1 MSLRIAFDCDGVVAD
16 LDSALTEL
24 VTRLFGEA
32 QPQEAP
38 EATEAA
44 APGPSTTA
52 SPESAAAPAGAA
64 ATSSSGE
71 PSAAEASTPG
81 EDTPPPAAEALTPG
95 GEAPAPPSEAPA
107 QDGPTEEEIQAAPA
121 RFRTLSRRQQHD
133 LWEAVRNTE
142 NFWESLD
149 ETEPGIVARLA
160 RLARE
165 RRWEVIFI
173 TQRPAS
179 AGDTTQLQTQRW
191 LSAHGFELPS
201 VYVIKGTRGK
211 VAEALSLDV
220 VVDDRPDN
228 CLDVK
233 LESRAR
239 AVLVWADDLAS
250 LPPNARRLG
259 IEPVASL
266 GEGLDLL
273 SDVPAGKPGLLQRIR
288 QLIGA

>member
-16 LDSALTEL
+16 LDSALAEI

-32 QPQEAP
+32 PPDAEPAAEPAAGPESVAASDNGAAAP
-38 EATEAA
+38 DAQARAAA
-44 APGPSTTA
+44 APGA
-52 SPESAAAPAGAA
+52 DEPAVA
-64 ATSSSGE
+64 
-71 PSAAEASTPG
+71 
-81 EDTPPPAAEALTPG
+81 PPAADASAG
-95 GEAPAPPSEAPA
+95 DAPAA
-107 QDGPTEEEIQAAPA
+107 DGPTDEEVQAAPA
-121 RFRTLSRRQQHD
+121 RFRALSRRQQHD

-142 NFWESLD
+142 NFWESLT
-149 ETEPGIVARLA
+149 ETEPGIIARLA
-160 RLARE
+160 QLARE

-173 TQRPAS
+173 TQRPSS

-191 LSAHGFELPS
+191 LIAHGFDLPS

-211 VAEALSLDV
+211 VAEALSLDI
-220 VVDDRPDN
+220 VVDDRPEN

-239 AVLVWADDLAS
+239 AILVWNDDLAN

-259 IEPVASL
+259 IEPVTSL
-266 GEGLDLL
+266 GACLDLL
-273 SDVPAGKPGLLQRIR
+273 AEVPAAAKPGLFKRIK

>member
-16 LDSALTEL
+16 LDSALAEV
-24 VTRLFGEA
+24 VTRLFGE
-32 QPQEAP
+32 
-38 EATEAA
+38 T
-44 APGPSTTA
+44 
-52 SPESAAAPAGAA
+52 
-64 ATSSSGE
+64 
-71 PSAAEASTPG
+71 
-81 EDTPPPAAEALTPG
+81 
-95 GEAPAPPSEAPA
+95 PPSEAPA
-107 QDGPTEEEIQAAPA
+107 SGQEAAPDPAPKATVPTEAPSDSAAPAPDAAAQSAAGDAPAEDGPTEDEIQAAPE
-121 RFRTLSRRQQHD
+121 RFRTLSRWQQHV
-133 LWEAVRNTE
+133 LWEAVRSTE
-142 NFWESLD
+142 NFWESLK
-149 ETEPGIVARLA
+149 ETEPGVIARLA

-173 TQRPAS
+173 TQRPSS

-191 LSAHGFELPS
+191 LAAHGFDLPS

-211 VAEALSLDV
+211 VAEALSLDI

-239 AVLVWADDLAS
+239 AILVWNDDLAG

-259 IEPVASL
+259 IEPVTSL
-266 GEGLDLL
+266 GACLDLL
-273 SDVPAGKPGLLQRIR
+273 EDVAAAKPGFLTRIK

>member
-16 LDSALTEL
+16 LESALTEL
-24 VTRLFGEA
+24 VTRLFGES
-32 QPQEAP
+32 PPPEAP
-38 EATEAA
+38 ASGQGAAPPPTASAPTEAA
-44 APGPSTTA
+44 
-52 SPESAAAPAGAA
+52 PEPAAPASDA
-64 ATSSSGE
+64 AT
-71 PSAAEASTPG
+71 PS
-81 EDTPPPAAEALTPG
+81 PA
-95 GEAPAPPSEAPA
+95 SEAPA

-142 NFWESLD
+142 NFWESLQ
-149 ETEPGIVARLA
+149 ETEPGIIARLFRLA
-160 RLARE
+160 RD

-191 LSAHGFELPS
+191 LSAHGFDLPS

-211 VAEALSLDV
+211 VAEALSLDI
-220 VVDDRPDN
+220 VVDDRPEN

-239 AVLVWADDLAS
+239 AILVWNGNLAD

-259 IEPVASL
+259 IEPVTSVGDCL
-266 GEGLDLL
+266 GLL
-273 SDVPAGKPGLLQRIR
+273 ADVPAAKPGFFTRIK
-288 QLIGA
+288 QLMGA

>member
-16 LDSALTEL
+16 LDSALAEI

-32 QPQEAP
+32 PPDAEPAAEPAAGPESVAASDNGAAAP
-38 EATEAA
+38 DAQARAAA
-44 APGPSTTA
+44 APGA
-52 SPESAAAPAGAA
+52 DEPAVA
-64 ATSSSGE
+64 
-71 PSAAEASTPG
+71 
-81 EDTPPPAAEALTPG
+81 PPAADASAG
-95 GEAPAPPSEAPA
+95 DAPAA
-107 QDGPTEEEIQAAPA
+107 DGPTDEEVQAAPA
-121 RFRTLSRRQQHD
+121 RFRALSRRQQHD

-142 NFWESLD
+142 NFWESLT
-149 ETEPGIVARLA
+149 ETEPGIIARLA
-160 RLARE
+160 QLARE

-173 TQRPAS
+173 TQRPSS

-191 LSAHGFELPS
+191 LIAHGFDLPS

-211 VAEALSLDV
+211 VAEALSLDI
-220 VVDDRPDN
+220 VVDDRPEN

-239 AVLVWADDLAS
+239 AILVWNDDLAN

-259 IEPVASL
+259 IEPVTSL
-266 GEGLDLL
+266 GACLDLL
-273 SDVPAGKPGLLQRIR
+273 AEVPAAAKPGLFTRLK